1 MLAEIVKRL
10 AQQFDSAQRTLN
22 ELRIK
27 SHCDT
32 FPEAALP
39 TERRYE
45 VAYRA
50 AVQSL
55 ENRRVRANHFGS
67 QGIFGEPAWDILLDL
82 YIHQFQNDEVSV
94 KSANFDSSAPASTI
108 QRWFRILEDQ
118 NLIFSVEDP
127 TNPRRCFIRLTPAG
141 YESMTRY
148 LNEIGR

>member
-10 AQQFDSAQRTLN
+10 AQQFDAAQRTLN

-27 SHCDT
+27 SRCDT
-32 FPEAALP
+32 FPETALQ

-50 AVQSL
+50 AVQS
-55 ENRRVRANHFGS
+55 RRLRANHFSS
-67 QGIFGEPAWDILLDL
+67 QDMFGEPAWDILLDL
-82 YIHQFQNDEVSV
+82 YIHQIRNDEVSV
-94 KSANFDSSAPASTI
+94 KSANFDSSAPASTE

-141 YESMTRY
+141 YESLTRY